1 MKRLSVVFFFISLA
15 CTSLAQTFYDETPEA
30 IHWTDS
36 VFNSLSKEQRIAQ
49 LMVVRLSAKTGNT
62 VVFYDK
68 KVEELINKYNIG
80 AICLFQGNPAEQ
92 ANYINHFQSIAKT
105 PLLICIDAETGLGMR
120 MTDSV
125 QKFPDQLTLGAIQ
138 DTSLIYYIGKAI
150 GEQCRRAGIQV
161 NFAPVVDI
169 NNNPDNPV
177 INIRSFGEDKYKV
190 ALFGSAIMR
199 GMQSA
204 GIMACAKHFPGHGDV
219 SVDSHLDLPVINKS
233 YTALDTLE
241 LYPFKKLFAAGVG
254 SVMIAH
260 LSIPAID
267 ATKNQP
273 TSLSK
278 KNVTDLLRN
287 TLGYHGISFTDAL
300 EMQGVAK
307 YYPQGDAALQSLVA
321 GNDMLCLPGDISLS
335 IEKISKAMDN
345 GVLKEDDINARVK
358 KILLAK
364 YNLGLNAVYAVNT
377 NNLTTDLNEDVLLLR
392 KAVAENAI
400 TLLRLNDTKLLPLQ
414 RNKKIAYI
422 GVGAGEGNRLSS
434 LLKKYN
440 ADAYFFNYN
449 DGENEANKIITALK
463 GKYDAVI
470 IGVHHYHKY
479 PANNFE
485 ISAGAIQFINQI
497 QKIIPSVTL
506 VFGNPY
512 AIKNFC
518 TSPNLIACYED
529 DSIFQHAA
537 FDFVAGNIKA
547 KGTLPVTVCEDF
559 HYGDGIVSKKNDEI
573 VLPEILGLSSKKLQ
587 KIDSIV
593 NDAIRYHATPG
604 CVVLV
609 ARYGKIAFC
618 KAYGYLTYDS
628 IETVTKE
635 TAYDLASVTKISAT
649 TIAIMRL
656 YEEGKLD
663 IHKSLCDYLPWT
675 EGTNKAYIPLES
687 LLLHQAGLNP
697 FIAFYKETI
706 DAMYGYASRNFYHA
720 SADNLYNIPVA
731 KNMYLRKDWVDTMY
745 KRILE
750 SAITTPGK
758 YVYSDNDFI
767 LLGKVVEQITGMPL
781 DEYAKETFYQPLEM
795 KSTVF
800 KPAENTALY
809 FIAPTENERKFR
821 SQLIRG
827 YVHDPGAAMFGGV
840 AGHAG
845 LFSNA
850 TDLAQLY
857 LMLLNE
863 GEWNGIQF
871 FKKETIEFFTAYHSN
886 VSRRGLGFD
895 KPEKDNLVR
904 REPYPCLSASPE
916 TFGHTG
922 FTGTCVWA
930 DPRYNLLFIFLSNRV
945 NPVGANPLL
954 GKLDVRKNIQ
964 QAVYNAIINTP

>member
-15 CTSLAQTFYDETPEA
+15 STSLAQTFYDETPEA

-36 VFNSLSKEQRIAQ
+36 VFSSLSREQRIAQ

-219 SVDSHLDLPVINKS
+219 SVDSHFDLPVINKS

-364 YNLGLNAVYAVNT
+364 YNLGLNAVY
-377 NNLTTDLNEDVLLLR
+377 
-392 KAVAENAI
+392 
-400 TLLRLNDTKLLPLQ
+400 
-414 RNKKIAYI
+414 
-422 GVGAGEGNRLSS
+422 
-434 LLKKYN
+434 
-440 ADAYFFNYN
+440 
-449 DGENEANKIITALK
+449 
-463 GKYDAVI
+463 
-470 IGVHHYHKY
+470 
-479 PANNFE
+479 
-485 ISAGAIQFINQI
+485 
-497 QKIIPSVTL
+497 
-506 VFGNPY
+506 
-512 AIKNFC
+512 
-518 TSPNLIACYED
+518 
-529 DSIFQHAA
+529 
-537 FDFVAGNIKA
+537 
-547 KGTLPVTVCEDF
+547 
-559 HYGDGIVSKKNDEI
+559 
-573 VLPEILGLSSKKLQ
+573 
-587 KIDSIV
+587 
-593 NDAIRYHATPG
+593 
-604 CVVLV
+604 
-609 ARYGKIAFC
+609 
-618 KAYGYLTYDS
+618 
-628 IETVTKE
+628 
-635 TAYDLASVTKISAT
+635 
-649 TIAIMRL
+649 
-656 YEEGKLD
+656 
-663 IHKSLCDYLPWT
+663 
-675 EGTNKAYIPLES
+675 
-687 LLLHQAGLNP
+687 
-697 FIAFYKETI
+697 
-706 DAMYGYASRNFYHA
+706 
-720 SADNLYNIPVA
+720 
-731 KNMYLRKDWVDTMY
+731 
-745 KRILE
+745 
-750 SAITTPGK
+750 
-758 YVYSDNDFI
+758 
-767 LLGKVVEQITGMPL
+767 
-781 DEYAKETFYQPLEM
+781 
-795 KSTVF
+795 
-800 KPAENTALY
+800 
-809 FIAPTENERKFR
+809 
-821 SQLIRG
+821 
-827 YVHDPGAAMFGGV
+827 
-840 AGHAG
+840 
-845 LFSNA
+845 
-850 TDLAQLY
+850 
-857 LMLLNE
+857 
-863 GEWNGIQF
+863 
-871 FKKETIEFFTAYHSN
+871 
-886 VSRRGLGFD
+886 
-895 KPEKDNLVR
+895 
-904 REPYPCLSASPE
+904 
-916 TFGHTG
+916 
-922 FTGTCVWA
+922 
-930 DPRYNLLFIFLSNRV
+930 
-945 NPVGANPLL
+945 
-954 GKLDVRKNIQ
+954 
-964 QAVYNAIINTP
+964 